1 MRRGR
6 VLIVIFG
13 LLLVMAGCVWVSKG
27 GTSQEQLARDRYA
40 CERDAAALNTSF
52 RHCMEALGYSTSYL
66 PWRASDEAERRSVAN
81 MKPSITPT
89 GTPWERLTERRRPL
103 TQALLRRVEQ
113 GGCPRL
119 VPCLAEYEGQV
130 RRIAQEEGYTVVSAD
145 ELLFRAIRQIGQAAD
160 EGTITQDQAVN
171 RLLALDAEIEARSK
185 PPTVRK

>member
-1 MRRGR
+1 
-6 VLIVIFG
+6 
-13 LLLVMAGCVWVSKG
+13 
-27 GTSQEQLARDRYA
+27 
-40 CERDAAALNTSF
+40 
-52 RHCMEALGYSTSYL
+52 LG
-66 PWRASDEAERRSVAN
+66 
-81 MKPSITPT
+81 
-89 GTPWERLTERRRPL
+89 
-103 TQALLRRVEQ
+103 
-113 GGCPRL
+113 L